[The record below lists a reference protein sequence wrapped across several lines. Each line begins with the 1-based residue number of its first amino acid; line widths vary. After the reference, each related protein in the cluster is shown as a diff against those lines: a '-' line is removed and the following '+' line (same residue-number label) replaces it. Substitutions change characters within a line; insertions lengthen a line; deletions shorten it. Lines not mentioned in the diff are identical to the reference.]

1 MMMSSVA
8 ETDDFV
14 EMDDIPAGKHGICR
28 LDHTGD
34 SKFIWDPAAPD
45 EVEGARMQFDKLKA
59 KGYLAYTVKEGGDKG
74 EVMGAFDPKAG
85 KIIMAR
91 ALTGG

>member
-1 MMMSSVA
+1 MSTVA
-8 ETDDFV
+8 EPDAFV
-14 EMDDIPAGKHGICR
+14 EMDEIPAGMHGICR
-28 LDHTGD
+28 LDRTGD
-34 SKFIWDPAAPD
+34 SKFIWDPNNAD
-45 EVEGARMQFDKLKA
+45 EVDVARMQFDKLKA

-85 KIIMAR
+85 KIIMTR